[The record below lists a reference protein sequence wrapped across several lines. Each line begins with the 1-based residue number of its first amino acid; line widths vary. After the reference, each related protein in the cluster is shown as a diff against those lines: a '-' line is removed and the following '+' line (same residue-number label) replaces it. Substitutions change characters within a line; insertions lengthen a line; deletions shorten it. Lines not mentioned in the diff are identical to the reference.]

1 MVCSS
6 TNSTTSYANVL
17 ERLGR
22 VHPQLIS
29 SSLLSQNS
37 VVGSTGQ
44 IDDLQSSNECS
55 QHGSGSLLLY
65 RWEPRDQQSQR

>member
-29 SSLLSQNS
+29 STISKP
-37 VVGSTGQ
+37 VVFVGSTGQ